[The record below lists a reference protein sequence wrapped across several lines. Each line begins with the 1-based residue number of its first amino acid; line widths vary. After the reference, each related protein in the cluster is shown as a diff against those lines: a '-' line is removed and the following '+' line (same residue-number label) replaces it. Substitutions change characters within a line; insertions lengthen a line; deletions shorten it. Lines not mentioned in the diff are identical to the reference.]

1 MATKVKNYNISP
13 YFDDY
18 DETKGYQRILFK
30 PGVAVQARELTQ
42 LQTALQAQIDRHG
55 RYSFKDGS
63 RVVDGKVS
71 LDVNFDFIKIESAF
85 THSVGGAV
93 NTDTYL
99 SEFIGSTITGLGNSG
114 NQVKAKVIAVEAAA
128 GSDPNTLYIVYNS
141 SGGTNK
147 NVETFTAA
155 EEFSS
160 DTNTTSST
168 VRHGKLKSAGDNP
181 TGSGSR
187 INIEEG
193 VYFIAGNFV
202 HVPEGSL
209 ILDKYTN
216 TPNYIVG
223 LSVTETL
230 AGTALDN
237 SLNDNATG
245 TPNFAAPGAD
255 RYKIST
261 ALIKEP
267 LDLSSRSNDSYI
279 PLATIIEGKI
289 QLDKT
294 DKTNDATLGRRLA
307 TRTFEESGDYSV
319 QPIELN
325 IREHLDDQAGNGG
338 LFTSGNGGSAD
349 KLAIGVEPAVAYVK
363 GFRNEHFST
372 QYVAVDKPRGLDATN
387 NVNYAATQVRLGAF
401 VRLNL
406 TGLNGLPDIDTF
418 RTLNLHSATGGGGSV
433 IGTARARGLDI
444 NANNGFAK
452 LYLFD
457 IKMTGINTFN
467 NVRSV
472 AQTDSGSP
480 ATQAFA
486 ANILLTSSQALLEDT
501 GNSSLVYKLPFDA
514 IKTLN
519 QSGQT
524 TTDNI
529 IRVREHLKATT
540 NGSGAVTFTVAG
552 GPTFVDTTNNVL
564 SVVGGQTL
572 LTNGVTGGTNTYT
585 IDSGNSTTTT
595 LVINT
600 GINNAACELIATVQ
614 KQVDEKTKTRLS
626 NQTVTAS
633 MSGNTIPL
641 GKADIIKINSVTDSN
656 SVDVTDQFTLDN
668 GQRDTFYDLGKLIQK
683 PGFSAIPGNL
693 VVNFDFYTHGAGN
706 YITADSYPP
715 TDYAAIG
722 TFNSSRDGTV
732 SLRDCIDFRPR
743 IADNGTDFSSTGGS
757 ISQAPNTNHTV
768 TSEITYYMK
777 RIDKLYVNKLGEYKI
792 ETGVPA
798 DSPKPPRTPD
808 DSMAVYDLHLNPF
821 VYTLDDVRPVIIDNK
836 RFTMRDIG
844 DIEKRVKNLEYYVS
858 LSLLEQT
865 AADAHIVD
873 SNGLSR
879 FKNGFLVDSF
889 RGHQIGDSSNP
900 DYNISMD
907 KATGTARPQY
917 DERSTNLVRKT
928 GDSGTVVINGSQ
940 ATMKRAS
947 TPQVTHI
954 NQPYASTFI
963 NVNPYNVFDWTGI
976 LELSPDSDEWKDV
989 DTRPSIFIDDTSQF
1003 DQFKTLAEET
1013 GILGTVWNEWETNWT
1028 GVDVSE
1034 RSSVEFRGGAIGRRG
1049 ERFGGIAAATN
1060 TITTTTTTESQARS
1074 GLRTDLGFDTVTR
1087 ESGER
1092 VVEINFIP
1100 FIRSRE
1106 VFFKAQQMK
1115 PNTKVFA
1122 FFDGTDITAFCKQK
1136 AFVEF
1141 SGRSS
1146 VVEHKGVT
1154 SHPDSGSGAL
1164 EVDSNGE
1171 CIGSFIVPHNST
1183 LKFKTGIREFRLT
1196 DSSTNNKEEENT
1208 SADAQYHASGLLE
1221 SRQNTI
1227 TSTKVPVISTT
1238 ELNDSRTVVETDVT
1252 SFETVEWID
1261 PVAESFLIKQDG
1273 GIFASSIDIFFKTKN
1288 TEQVPIRLEIREM
1301 MNGMPTQR
1309 VVPGSRKVLPP
1320 SAVQVSE
1327 TAHLA
1332 TNFLF
1337 DFPVYLSQD
1346 KEYAMVLISQCDDY
1360 NVWIAEMGGF
1370 DVTNTSERITK
1381 QPYDGV
1387 FFTSANAS
1395 TWTPEQSR
1403 DLKFKLNRADFDIST
1418 HSEITLVNDKIPNRL
1433 LPANPLT
1440 TTQNS
1445 GVITVRHPNH
1455 GMYCGSTIT
1464 ISGATA
1470 INGIAA
1476 ANINGTH
1483 AIADIKHDSYTI
1495 TAANGDV
1502 SNNNATTGVGPGGGT
1517 AVITQENRHMDVM
1530 NLYAEHLKFPNTDVR
1545 FFVTVMNTGTAG
1557 QGGAYSAGASEFE
1570 VLPNKNI
1577 IFASPRVIAHE
1588 AQETAT
1594 LGSGN
1599 KSFSLRC
1606 RMTSTKSHLS
1616 PVIDMNRCSVVSV
1629 QNRISNTNSNPTL
1642 AVGSDAVSKYITK
1655 KVDLAEDADV
1665 IRAFLSVNLPTAA
1678 SVRLYWRV
1686 LQGDGTVTVGGT
1698 TFNDINDVPWTEQAP
1713 LDTISFNDNPN
1724 AFAEA
1729 EYAIDPLGAN
1739 VTFGS
1744 MQFKVVLNSTNSS
1757 RVPLLKDFRAIA
1769 AT

>member
-1 MATKVKNYNISP
+1 MATKVKNYNVSP
-13 YFDDY
+13 YFDDF

-55 RYSFKDGS
+55 RYAFKDGS

-71 LDVNFDFIKIESAF
+71 LDINFDFIKIESAF

-93 NTDTYL
+93 NTDAYL
-99 SEFIGSTITGLGNSG
+99 SEFVGSTITGLGNSG
-114 NQVKAKVIAVEAAA
+114 NQVKAKVIAVEASA

-141 SGGTNK
+141 SGGANK
-147 NVETFTAA
+147 TVETFTAA
-155 EEFSS
+155 EEFTS
-160 DTNTTSST
+160 DNNTTSST
-168 VRHGKLKSAGDNP
+168 VRHGKLKPSGDNP

-223 LSVTETL
+223 LSVAETL
-230 AGTALDN
+230 AGTAQD
-237 SLNDNATG
+237 STLNDNAQG

-255 RYKIST
+255 RYKIATS
-261 ALIKEP
+261 LIKEP
-267 LDLSSRSNDSYI
+267 LALSSRTNDSYI
-279 PLATIIEGKI
+279 PLATIIDGKI

-294 DKTNDATLGRRLA
+294 DKTNDAALGRRLA
-307 TRTFEESGDYSV
+307 SRTFEESGDYSV

-349 KLAIGVEPAVAYVK
+349 KLAIGVEPAIAYVK

-418 RTLNLHSATGGGGSV
+418 RTLNLKNAAGAN

-457 IKMTGINTFN
+457 ISMISTNTFN

-486 ANILLTSSQALLEDT
+486 ANILLTASQALLEDT

-540 NGSGAVTFTVAG
+540 NGSGAVTFTVSG

-572 LTNGVTGGTNTYT
+572 LTNGVSGGTNTYT
-585 IDSGNSTTTT
+585 IDAGNSNTTT

-600 GINNAACELIATVQ
+600 GINNAACELIATIQ

-626 NQTVTAS
+626 NQTTTAPIAT
-633 MSGNTIPL
+633 GNVLSI
-641 GKADIIKINSVTDSN
+641 GKADIIKVNSVLDQNGVNITDH
-656 SVDVTDQFTLDN
+656 FTLDN
-668 GQRDTFYDLGKLIQK
+668 GQRDTFYDIGKLVLK
-683 PGFSAIPGNL
+683 PGFSVPAGTCTI
-693 VVNFDFYTHGAGN
+693 NFDFYSHGAGN

-715 TDYAAIG
+715 ADYATIG
-722 TFNSSRDGTV
+722 TFTSSRDGEV

-743 IADNGTDFSSTGGS
+743 VGDNGSDFTSTGS
-757 ISQAPNTNHTV
+757 SVSQAPNTNHTV

-777 RIDKLYVNKLGEYKI
+777 RIDKLFVNKLGEYKV
-792 ETGVPA
+792 EKGVPA
-798 DSPKPPRTPD
+798 DSPKPPKTPD
-808 DSMAVYDLHLNPF
+808 DSMGVYDLHLNPF
-821 VYTLDDVRPVIIDNK
+821 VYTLDDVRPVIVDNK

-844 DIEKRVKNLEYYVS
+844 HIEKRVKNLEYYVS

-873 SNGLSR
+873 SAGLSR

-889 RGHQIGDSSNP
+889 RGHNVGDPTNP

-907 KATGTARPQY
+907 KASGTARPQY
-917 DERSTNLVRKT
+917 DERSTNLIRKT

-947 TPQVTHI
+947 TPQVAHI
-954 NQPYASTFI
+954 TQPYASTFV

-989 DTRPSIFIDDTSQF
+989 DTRPSIFIDDTSQY

-1028 GVDVSE
+1028 GVDIASQQDVTQE
-1034 RSSVEFRGGAIGRRG
+1034 RVGRRV
-1049 ERFGGIAAATN
+1049 RR
-1060 TITTTTTTESQARS
+1060 TTTTTTNTTTTQDQSRS
-1074 GLRTDLGFDTVTR
+1074 GLRTDLGFDTVTK
-1087 ESGER
+1087 ESGDR

-1164 EVDSNGE
+1164 EVNSDGE

-1221 SRQNTI
+1221 SRQSTI

-1238 ELNDSRTVVETDVT
+1238 ELNNNRTVVETDVT
-1252 SFETVEWID
+1252 SHESVTWID

-1288 TEQVPIRLEIREM
+1288 AEQVPVRLEIREM

-1320 SAVQVSE
+1320 SSVNISE
-1327 TAHLA
+1327 TAASA

-1337 DFPVYLSQD
+1337 DFPVFLSQD
-1346 KEYAMVLISQCDDY
+1346 KEYAIVLISQCDDY

-1387 FFTSANAS
+1387 FFSSANAS

-1403 DLKFKLNRADFDIST
+1403 DLKFTLNRADFDIST

-1433 LPANPLT
+1433 LPGNPLT

-1470 INGIAA
+1470 VNGIAA

-1483 AIADIKHDSYTI
+1483 AIANIKHDSYTI
-1495 TAANGDV
+1495 TAANSDV
-1502 SNNNATTGVGPGGGT
+1502 SNNSATTGVGPGGGT
-1517 AVITQENRHMDVM
+1517 AVVTQENRHMDVM
-1530 NLYAEHLKFPNTDVR
+1530 NLYAEHLKFPNTDLR

-1557 QGGAYSAGASEFE
+1557 QGGSYSAGASEFE
-1570 VLPNKNI
+1570 VLPNKNV

-1629 QNRISNTNSNPTL
+1629 QNRISNTNTNPTA
-1642 AVGSDAVSKYITK
+1642 AVGSDAVAKYITK
-1655 KVDLAEDADV
+1655 RVDLAEDADV

-1686 LQGDGTVTVGGT
+1686 LQGDGTVTVSGT

-1724 AFAEA
+1724 IFAEA

-1739 VTFGS
+1739 VAFGS